1 MEAITK
7 HLQPAL
13 TIARL
18 EHQNLPTHLQQISKS
33 LQPEELKL
41 LNTKY
46 SMPVISKMPSEQ
58 LVLHAQAL
66 LLKIHVITGWRIPEN
81 ETLLAILQDQFYKKL
96 VEDYWMVNVQ
106 EIEYAFRRFGTT
118 IKDWGKDVNLNLID
132 TVLIQYLAERK
143 SVSDIEEQIKQ
154 LPEKPKPST
163 EQVLSLTREYVEFK
177 YQQFLTG
184 KTSFNILPENGLATL
199 AVDGFCDFNLKDD
212 FVEKAM
218 ENIKKEKE
226 TLIAEYKSQGKLNL
240 AANERKDIAELT
252 TESASVIIL
261 SKKMALMYCFFR
273 FKEAG
278 YKNIYVE
285 DQA

>member
-1 MEAITK
+1 
-7 HLQPAL
+7 
-13 TIARL
+13 
-18 EHQNLPTHLQQISKS
+18 
-33 LQPEELKL
+33 
-41 LNTKY
+41 
-46 SMPVISKMPSEQ
+46 MPSEQ